1 MMEQA
6 LSQAEL
12 DWRFLSF
19 EVSESELALA
29 LTGLQVLGFRGVML
43 AGVFRDP
50 ASDLA
55 ARKTPR
61 AELSASVNFL
71 TLEGGQLVGD
81 DTYGAACIEALAT
94 CQTLAESSLLVVG
107 GGHQARSI
115 AVAAAQAGVASLQFA
130 NTDEALLQQL
140 SDLATQAS
148 RSSANA
154 ESDDTPPSE
163 SNHEPVIETLAIKK
177 TLEIPAGTTAVVL
190 APADVDAAD
199 VDEQV
204 PQLKLGDPN
213 SKLTLVDTRLASSR
227 TDFLKWG
234 AEQNAT
240 LIEGA
245 DLLARET
252 ALILERWTGLQFDR
266 SPLRE
271 AAEEYLGV

>member
-55 ARKTPR
+55 ARLTPR
-61 AELSASVNFL
+61 ARLSGSVNCL
-71 TLEGGQLVGD
+71 TLEGGQLMGD
-81 DTYGAACIEALAT
+81 DTYGAAFVEALAT
-94 CQTLAESSLLVVG
+94 SQTIAESSLLLIG

-115 AVAAAQAGVASLQFA
+115 AVASAEAGVSALHLAGADETSL
-130 NTDEALLQQL
+130 EQL
-140 SDLATQAS
+140 SELAAEAS
-148 RSSANA
+148 RGETSDESVGDSSGDSAR
-154 ESDDTPPSE
+154 E
-163 SNHEPVIETLAIKK
+163 SNHELVIETHAIGK
-177 TLEIPAGTTAVVL
+177 TLEIPAGTTAVVF
-190 APADVDAAD
+190 APADLDS
-199 VDEQV
+199 QV

-213 SKLTLVDTRLASSR
+213 ANLTLVDTRLASSR
-227 TDFLKWG
+227 TDFLKQG